1 MIENYLN
8 IMNESLQKKN
18 ALLDK
23 ITENCEKQEA
33 LLKQEELSF
42 PEFDAL
48 MTEKDRQAAEL
59 SKLDDGFEALYE
71 KVKEQ
76 LQNGKE
82 QYRQQILSMQA
93 LIKEITEKSNHI
105 QAMEERNK
113 YSMETHLRKER
124 GKLQMSR
131 QASAAAYNYY
141 KSASSGERHSIL
153 DKKN

>member
-18 ALLDK
+18 TLLDK

-59 SKLDDGFEALYE
+59 SKLDDGFEVLYE

-82 QYRQQILSMQA
+82 QYRQQILSMQ
-93 LIKEITEKSNHI
+93 
-105 QAMEERNK
+105 
-113 YSMETHLRKER
+113 LRKIHSMC
-124 GKLQMSR
+124 KLCLEI
-131 QASAAAYNYY
+131 Y
-141 KSASSGERHSIL
+141 L
-153 DKKN
+153 L

>member
-18 ALLDK
+18 TLLDK

-59 SKLDDGFEALYE
+59 SKLDDGFEVLYE

-105 QAMEERNK
+105 QARV
-113 YSMETHLRKER
+113 
-124 GKLQMSR
+124 
-131 QASAAAYNYY
+131 QAAEKDIPYWTKKIKKIY
-141 KSASSGERHSIL
+141 K
-153 DKKN
+153 KV